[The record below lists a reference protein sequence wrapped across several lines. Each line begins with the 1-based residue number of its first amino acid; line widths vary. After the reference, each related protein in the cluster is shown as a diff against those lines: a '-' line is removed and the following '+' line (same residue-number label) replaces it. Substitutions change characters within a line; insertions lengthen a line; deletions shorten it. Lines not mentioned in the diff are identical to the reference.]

1 MDQGRYAGLAG
12 DHGKTD
18 HQSEKDRAGR
28 TAERYGGQRRTSLW
42 IPGIIRRKSSG
53 ESVMIPFWTAFFIFG
68 DFVRIQTKHEKS
80 LQRESEK
87 IL

>member
-1 MDQGRYAGLAG
+1 MDPRYNKMQKQREIG
-12 DHGKTD
+12 DDTVLD
-18 HQSEKDRAGR
+18 CF
-28 TAERYGGQRRTSLW
+28 L
-42 IPGIIRRKSSG
+42 
-53 ESVMIPFWTAFFIFG
+53 IFG